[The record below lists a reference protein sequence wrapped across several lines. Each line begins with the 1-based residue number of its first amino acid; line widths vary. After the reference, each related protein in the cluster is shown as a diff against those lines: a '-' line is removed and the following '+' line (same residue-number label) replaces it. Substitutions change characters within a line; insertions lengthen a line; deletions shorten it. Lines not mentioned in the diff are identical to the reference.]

1 MAILVELL
9 AIAAAVASGHLVAAL
24 VAPASSPFV
33 AVGDAV
39 VRLSPQPV
47 VEFAKSAFGTAD
59 KPVLLTGIGVL
70 LVLLGAVAGLAA
82 RRRAVVGT
90 AAVAVLGLLAV
101 AAVLTGPV
109 PTATDLAGPVVAL
122 VVGVAVQRGLDGLA
136 RRPGTT
142 RTGGGGAGDG
152 ARDGDG
158 VPRRTVLA
166 GASAAVA
173 AGTLVVGGTG
183 LALSSAGSG
192 IAASRAALTGRLAAA
207 TLAET
212 ARPVPASAA
221 FPQLG
226 TVPFVTPNADFYRI
240 DVALTIP
247 AVRAEDWSLRVHGRV
262 GRELVLTVD
271 DLLRRPLV
279 QRTITMTCVSNTV
292 GGNLVST
299 ADFVGV
305 ELAPLLLEAGV
316 DPAADQIVSTS
327 RDGWTAGTPTATVLE
342 PGRGA
347 LLALGMNGE
356 ALPVEHGFPVRMV
369 VPGLYGYVSA
379 TKWLADIELTT
390 FAERSV
396 YWRDRGW
403 AERAPIKTQCRI
415 DAPVGF
421 SRLPAGRVQVAGVAW
436 AQPVG
441 ITAVEVRADDGPW
454 VRAELATEVNPN
466 TWRMWGAELD
476 LSPGSHTLTARATDR
491 RGLVQT
497 DVRVDPIPDG
507 ATGWPSTIVT
517 GDCFK
522 IGVFGPTRRAE
533 VRRDGHGQ

>member
-59 KPVLLTGIGVL
+59 KPVLLAGIGVL
-70 LVLLGAVAGLAA
+70 LVLLGALAGLAA
-82 RRRAVVGT
+82 RRQAVVGT

-109 PTATDLAGPVVAL
+109 PTATDLAAPVVAL

-142 RTGGGGAGDG
+142 RTGDGGAGDG
-152 ARDGDG
+152 GAGDGDG

-192 IAASRAALTGRLAAA
+192 IVASRAALTGRLAAA

-212 ARPVPASAA
+212 APPVPASAA

-466 TWRMWGAELD
+466 TWRMWRAELD

-517 GDCFK
+517 
-522 IGVFGPTRRAE
+522 V
-533 VRRDGHGQ
+533 V

>member
-9 AIAAAVASGHLVAAL
+9 AISAAVASGHLVSAL

-59 KPVLLTGIGVL
+59 KPVLLAGIGVL
-70 LVLLGAVAGLAA
+70 LVLLGALAGLAA
-82 RRRAVVGT
+82 RRRPAVGT
-90 AAVAVLGLLAV
+90 AVVAALGLLAV
-101 AAVLTGPV
+101 AAVLTGPA
-109 PTATDLAGPVVAL
+109 PTATDLAAPVVAL
-122 VVGVAVQRGLDGLA
+122 VVGVVVQRGLDRLA
-136 RRPGTT
+136 RRHGGT
-142 RTGGGGAGDG
+142 RTGSGGSGA
-152 ARDGDG
+152 G

-166 GASAAVA
+166 GASATV
-173 AGTLVVGGTG
+173 AGTLVAGGAG
-183 LALSSAGSG
+183 LALSSSGSG

-212 ARPVPASAA
+212 APPVPASAA

-226 TVPFVTPNADFYRI
+226 TLPFVTPNADFYRI

-316 DPAADQIVSTS
+316 DRSADQIVSTS

-415 DAPVGF
+415 DVPVGF

-466 TWRMWGAELD
+466 TWRMWRAELD

-507 ATGWPSTIVT
+507 ATGWPSTIITV
-517 GDCFK
+517 
-522 IGVFGPTRRAE
+522 V
-533 VRRDGHGQ
+533 

>member
-1 MAILVELL
+1 MLTENRTEGNAPRAVPSRSAAILVELL

-59 KPVLLTGIGVL
+59 KPVLLAGIGVL
-70 LVLLGAVAGLAA
+70 LVLAGALAGLAA
-82 RRRAVVGT
+82 RRRPAVGT

-109 PTATDLAGPVVAL
+109 PTATDLVAPIVAL
-122 VVGVAVQRGLDGLA
+122 VVGVAVQRGLDRLA
-136 RRPGTT
+136 RRSGGDTRDAPDRGTD
-142 RTGGGGAGDG
+142 GGSGA
-152 ARDGDG
+152 G

-173 AGTLVVGGTG
+173 AGTLVAGGAG
-183 LALSSAGSG
+183 LALSSSGSG

-212 ARPVPASAA
+212 APPVPASAA

-316 DPAADQIVSTS
+316 DPSADQIVSTS

-421 SRLPAGRVQVAGVAW
+421 SKLPAGRVQVAGVAW

-466 TWRMWGAELD
+466 TWRMWRAELD

-497 DVRVDPIPDG
+497 DVRVEPIPDG

-517 GDCFK
+517 
-522 IGVFGPTRRAE
+522 V
-533 VRRDGHGQ
+533 V

>member
-1 MAILVELL
+1 MLTENRTEGNGAPALPSRSVSILVELS

-59 KPVLLTGIGVL
+59 KPVLLAGIGVL
-70 LVLLGAVAGLAA
+70 LVLLGALAGLAA
-82 RRRAVVGT
+82 RRRPAVGT
-90 AAVAVLGLLAV
+90 AAVAALGLLAV
-101 AAVLTGPV
+101 AAVLTGPA
-109 PTATDLAGPVVAL
+109 PAATDLVAPVVAL
-122 VVGVAVQRGLDGLA
+122 VVGVAVQRGLDRLA
-136 RRPGTT
+136 RRPGAT
-142 RTGGGGAGDG
+142 RTAGD
-152 ARDGDG
+152 DG

-166 GASAAVA
+166 GASAVA
-173 AGTLVVGGTG
+173 AGTLVVGGAG
-183 LALSSAGSG
+183 VALSSAGGG

-212 ARPVPASAA
+212 APPVPASAA

-226 TVPFVTPNADFYRI
+226 TVPFVTSNADFYRI

-347 LLALGMNGE
+347 LLALGMNDE

-441 ITAVEVRADDGPW
+441 IAAVEVRADDGPW

-466 TWRMWGAELD
+466 TWRMWRAGLD

-491 RGLVQT
+491 RGDVQT
-497 DVRVDPIPDG
+497 DVRVEPIPDG
-507 ATGWPSTIVT
+507 ATGWPSTIITV
-517 GDCFK
+517 
-522 IGVFGPTRRAE
+522 V
-533 VRRDGHGQ
+533 